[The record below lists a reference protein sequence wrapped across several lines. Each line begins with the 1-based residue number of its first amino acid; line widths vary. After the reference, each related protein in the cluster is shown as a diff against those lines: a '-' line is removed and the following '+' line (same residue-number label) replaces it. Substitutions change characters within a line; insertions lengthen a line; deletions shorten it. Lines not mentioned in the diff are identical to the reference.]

1 MLYMSLK
8 KRKNIMSKKI
18 ITSELFF
25 KEVIKKPW
33 KWMMV
38 VFFGFAFLMMMIN
51 AIGANYL

>member
-1 MLYMSLK
+1 MK
-8 KRKNIMSKKI
+8 TEIK
-18 ITSELFF
+18 TSELFF

>member
-1 MLYMSLK
+1 MK
-8 KRKNIMSKKI
+8 TEIK
-18 ITSELFF
+18 TSELFF

-38 VFFGFAFLMMMIN
+38 VFFGFAFLMMMID

>member
-1 MLYMSLK
+1 MESNMT
-8 KRKNIMSKKI
+8 
-18 ITSELFF
+18 TSELFF

-38 VFFGFAFLMMMIN
+38 IFFGFAFLMMMIN

>member
-1 MLYMSLK
+1 MK
-8 KRKNIMSKKI
+8 TEIK
-18 ITSELFF
+18 TSELFF

-38 VFFGFAFLMMMIN
+38 IFFGFGFLGMMIN